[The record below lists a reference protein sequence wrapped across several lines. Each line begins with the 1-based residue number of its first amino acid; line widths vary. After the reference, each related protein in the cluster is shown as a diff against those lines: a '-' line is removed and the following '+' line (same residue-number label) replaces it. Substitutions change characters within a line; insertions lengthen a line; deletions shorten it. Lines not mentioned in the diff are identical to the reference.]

1 MSDEKLADSP
11 LWYVIHT
18 RPREELRADQNLKA
32 WSVETFFPLIRKRS
46 FNKST
51 QRSPYMTKPLFP
63 GYLFARFDATR
74 MLHKVRFTRGVH
86 YVVHCDGQPV
96 SVDQEI
102 LNLILE
108 RMGEDG
114 YIKMSDDLKPGDK
127 VVVSDGPFR
136 NFVGLFERSLKHSD
150 RIMILLTNIN
160 YQGRISIEP
169 EMVRKIS

>member
-1 MSDEKLADSP
+1 MGVEKLSDSL

-18 RPREELRADQNLKA
+18 RPREETRADQNLRA
-32 WSVETFFPLIRKRS
+32 WSVETFFPVIRKRS

-51 QRSPYMTKPLFP
+51 RRPPYQAKPLFP

-114 YIKMSDDLKPGDK
+114 FIKMSDDLRPGDK
-127 VVVSDGPFR
+127 VVVNDGPFT
-136 NFVGLFERSLKHSD
+136 NFVGVFERSIKHSD
-150 RIMILLTNIN
+150 RIMILLTNIK
-160 YQGRISIEP
+160 YQGRITIET